1 MKLTPSQKEVNSRL
15 AGVNAE
21 LKHVNS
27 ELKKNA
33 PELKKAEN
41 AQAKL
46 ERELEQLQAVIN
58 SAEDT
63 VFAGFCQQIGVSDIR
78 EYEERQL
85 KAAQL
90 ESEARLRF
98 DKHITQLTLQ
108 YVDGYFGRA

>member
-1 MKLTPSQKEVNSRL
+1 MQLETQQYKPTIARVNSL
-15 AGVNAE
+15 LTE

-33 PELKKAEN
+33 PELKNAEN

-98 DKHITQLTLQ
+98 DNQIARLTHQ
-108 YVDGYFGRA
+108 